1 MGMKAIAL
9 PREMADK
16 ELRRLLRSDSVDRT
30 HRITADGNFVYVP
43 LLTDHVSS
51 KYGIVDLDPIDR
63 TLPGAPVERVKEK
76 AACLGIP
83 LEAIPERW
91 VRYGDSIVIRYDGPE
106 PSVIAGIFS
115 GVLGVK
121 SVYRY
126 RGGVR
131 YNTRKPSV
139 ELLFGPGGSVTHL
152 ENGIRYTFDPAE
164 IMFSPGNVGIRTSM
178 KHLNVR
184 NKTVFDM
191 FAGIGYFSIP
201 IAKYGSPNHIYAAEI
216 NPVSYGYLESNIAK
230 NKVKESFTTYND
242 DCKSVTLHEKVD
254 LIIMGHY
261 SSPSFLQDALKN
273 LNPGGIIMIHHLV
286 STENLPSSAAEIEK
300 KLPDIC
306 ASYKILSSK
315 VVKSYSPHHWHVV
328 TEVQIA

>member
-1 MGMKAIAL
+1 MKAIAL
-9 PREMADK
+9 PRDIADK
-16 ELRRLLRSDSVDRT
+16 ELKRLLRADSVDRT
-30 HRITADGNFVYVP
+30 HRITADSNFVYVP
-43 LLTDHVSS
+43 ILTDQVSS
-51 KYGIVDLDPIDR
+51 KFGVVDVDPVDR
-63 TLPGAPVERVKEK
+63 TLPGSPVEQVKEK
-76 AACLGIP
+76 AAGHGIP

-91 VRYGDSIVIRYDGPE
+91 VRYGDSIVIRYDGKD
-106 PSVIAGIFS
+106 PSLLAGIFAE
-115 GVLGVK
+115 VLGVK

-131 YNTRKPSV
+131 YSTRKPSV

-164 IMFSPGNVGIRTSM
+164 ILFSPGNVGIRTSM
-178 KHLNVR
+178 KRLDVR
-184 NKTVFDM
+184 NKTVYDM

-216 NPVSYGYLESNIAK
+216 NPVSYEYLESNIAR
-230 NKVKESFTTYND
+230 NKVKKFFTIYND
-242 DCKSVTLHEKVD
+242 DCKSVILPEKVD

-261 SSPSFLQDALKN
+261 SSPSFLPDALKN
-273 LNPGGIIMIHHLV
+273 LNPAGVIMIHHLV

-300 KLPDIC
+300 KLLDIC
-306 ASYKILSSK
+306 ASFNILSSR
-315 VVKSYSPHHWHVV
+315 VVKSYSPHHWHVI